1 MNPIQAFLSQVS
13 DRFVALSQ
21 GQKVAAVVLATVTI
35 GSILAMSFWIKTPDL
50 QLLYANL
57 SEQDASA
64 IVDNLKSQNIPYE
77 LSNQG
82 KTIRVPANQ
91 VHEIRLK
98 MASEGLPE
106 GSDVGLEI
114 FDKTSLGMTDFIQ
127 KLNFQRALQGEL
139 SRTIKTLDA
148 VDHARVHLVIPKQTL
163 FIREKPKGKAS
174 VTIKT
179 KAGKTLNE
187 KQVQGIVHLVSSSVE
202 GITADNVAVVDV
214 KGNLLSGSQ
223 ETNAG
228 AARSSSNYQHKRRVE
243 QELEKNILAM
253 LEDALGQG
261 MIIARV
267 TADLDFEK
275 NDQTEEIYD
284 PDSAVVRSSQTAS
297 ESVVG
302 ATPTGGIIGA
312 QAQLPAGQNEGGT
325 GTSGQPSK
333 RDKNNQVQNFEI
345 NKITRVVSKPTGT
358 IKKLSVAVMI
368 NGVIA
373 ENDAG
378 EEEYQPRTQEDV
390 DKYTQIVQSAVG
402 YNQERGD
409 QIKVENIQFDRSVEQ
424 QRLADLEREKNID
437 LAFQAGKYILGL
449 VFVILFYTRAIKPL
463 ITWITTTVKP
473 DEEQEEEEVDAD
485 GMTDAQKEDEE
496 ELRRL
501 EEGLASATEMR
512 KSVTDFIESDP
523 KYTAGVVRKW
533 LREKAA
539 GATQA

>member
-1 MNPIQAFLSQVS
+1 MNPIQTFFSQLIE
-13 DRFVALSQ
+13 RFATLSQ
-21 GQKVAAVVLATVTI
+21 GQKVAALVLATVTI

-64 IVDNLKSQNIPYE
+64 IVDNLKSQKIPYE

-106 GSDVGLEI
+106 GSEVGLEI
-114 FDKTSLGMTDFIQ
+114 FDETSLGMTDFIQ

-179 KAGKTLNE
+179 KAGKFLNE
-187 KQVQGIVHLVSSSVE
+187 RQVQGIVHLIASSVE
-202 GITADNVAVVDV
+202 GITADNVVVVDV

-267 TADLDFEK
+267 TAKLDFEK

-284 PDSAVVRSSQTAS
+284 PDSAVIRSQQTAS
-297 ESVVG
+297 ESTVG
-302 ATPTGGIIGA
+302 ATPTGGVIGV
-312 QAQLPAGQNEGGT
+312 QAQLPAGENQGGT

-333 RDKNNQVQNFEI
+333 RDKNNQVTNYEI

-358 IKKLSVAVMI
+358 ISKLSVAVMI
-368 NGVIA
+368 NGVMA

-378 EEEYQPRTQEDV
+378 EEEYQARTQEEM

-409 QIKVENIQFDRSVEQ
+409 QIKVENIQFDRSVEL
-424 QRLADLEREKNID
+424 QRLKELEREKQID
-437 LAFQAGKYILGL
+437 LAFQVGKYILGL
-449 VFVILFYTRAIKPL
+449 IFVILFYTRAIKP
-463 ITWITTTVKP
+463 IINWMTTSPKK
-473 DEEQEEEEVDAD
+473 EEEVEEEVTTD
-485 GMTDAQKEDEE
+485 GMTDEQRREEE
-496 ELRRL
+496 ELQRL
-501 EEGLASATEMR
+501 EAGLASASEMR
-512 KSVTDFIESDP
+512 KSVTDFIEKDP

-533 LREKAA
+533 LREKAP
-539 GATQA
+539 TK

>member
-1 MNPIQAFLSQVS
+1 
-13 DRFVALSQ
+13 
-21 GQKVAAVVLATVTI
+21 
-35 GSILAMSFWIKTPDL
+35 
-50 QLLYANL
+50 
-57 SEQDASA
+57 
-64 IVDNLKSQNIPYE
+64 
-77 LSNQG
+77 
-82 KTIRVPANQ
+82 
-91 VHEIRLK
+91 

-106 GSDVGLEI
+106 GSEVGLEI
-114 FDKTSLGMTDFIQ
+114 FDETSLGMTDFIQ

-179 KAGKTLNE
+179 KAGKFLNE
-187 KQVQGIVHLVSSSVE
+187 RQVQGIVHLIASSVE
-202 GITADNVAVVDV
+202 GITADNVVVVDV

-267 TADLDFEK
+267 TAKLDFEK

-284 PDSAVVRSSQTAS
+284 PDSAVIRSQQTAS
-297 ESVVG
+297 ESTVG
-302 ATPTGGIIGA
+302 ATPTGGVIGV
-312 QAQLPAGQNEGGT
+312 QAQLPAGENQGGT

-333 RDKNNQVQNFEI
+333 RDKNNQVTNYEI

-358 IKKLSVAVMI
+358 ISKLSVAVMI
-368 NGVIA
+368 NGVMA

-378 EEEYQPRTQEDV
+378 EEEYQARTQEEM

-409 QIKVENIQFDRSVEQ
+409 QIKVENIQFDRSVEL
-424 QRLADLEREKNID
+424 QRLKELEREKQID
-437 LAFQAGKYILGL
+437 LAFQVGKYILGL
-449 VFVILFYTRAIKPL
+449 IFVILFYTRAIKP
-463 ITWITTTVKP
+463 IINWMTTSPKK
-473 DEEQEEEEVDAD
+473 EEEVEEEVTTD
-485 GMTDAQKEDEE
+485 GMTDEQRREEE
-496 ELRRL
+496 ELQRL
-501 EEGLASATEMR
+501 EAGLASASEMR
-512 KSVTDFIESDP
+512 KSVTDFIEKDP

-533 LREKAA
+533 LREKA
-539 GATQA
+539 TTK

>member
-1 MNPIQAFLSQVS
+1 MNPIQTFFSQLSE
-13 DRFVALSQ
+13 RFATLSQ
-21 GQKVAAVVLATVTI
+21 GQKVAALVLATVTI

-64 IVDNLKSQNIPYE
+64 IVDNLKSQKIPYE

-106 GSDVGLEI
+106 GSEVGLEI
-114 FDKTSLGMTDFIQ
+114 FDETSLGMTDFIQ

-179 KAGKTLNE
+179 KAGKFLNE
-187 KQVQGIVHLVSSSVE
+187 RQVQGIVHLIASSVE
-202 GITADNVAVVDV
+202 GITADNVVVVDV

-267 TADLDFEK
+267 TAKLDFEK

-284 PDSAVVRSSQTAS
+284 PDSAVIRSQQTAS
-297 ESVVG
+297 ESTVG
-302 ATPTGGIIGA
+302 ATPTGGVIGV
-312 QAQLPAGQNEGGT
+312 QAQLPAGENQGGT

-333 RDKNNQVQNFEI
+333 RDKNNQVTNYEI

-358 IKKLSVAVMI
+358 ISKLSVAVMI
-368 NGVIA
+368 NGVMA

-378 EEEYQPRTQEDV
+378 EEEYQARTQEEM

-402 YNQERGD
+402 YNEERGD
-409 QIKVENIQFDRSVEQ
+409 QIKVENIQFDRSVEL
-424 QRLADLEREKNID
+424 QRLKELEREKQID
-437 LAFQAGKYILGL
+437 LAFQVGKYILGL
-449 VFVILFYTRAIKPL
+449 IFVILFYTRAIKP
-463 ITWITTTVKP
+463 IINWMTTSPKK
-473 DEEQEEEEVDAD
+473 EEEVEEEVTTD
-485 GMTDAQKEDEE
+485 GMTDEQRREEE
-496 ELRRL
+496 ELQRL
-501 EEGLASATEMR
+501 EAGLASASEMR
-512 KSVTDFIESDP
+512 KSVTDFIEKDP

-533 LREKAA
+533 LREKA
-539 GATQA
+539 TTK

>member
-1 MNPIQAFLSQVS
+1 MNPIQTFFSQLSA
-13 DRFVALSQ
+13 RFGNLSQ
-21 GQKVAAVVLATVTI
+21 GQKVASLVLATVTI

-64 IVDNLKSQNIPYE
+64 IVDNLKSQKIPYE

-82 KTIRVPANQ
+82 KTIRVPANE

-106 GSDVGLEI
+106 GSEVGLEI
-114 FDKTSLGMTDFIQ
+114 FDETSLGMTDFIQ
-127 KLNFQRALQGEL
+127 KLNYQRALQGEL
-139 SRTIKTLDA
+139 SRTIRTLDA

-179 KAGKTLNE
+179 KAGKTLNG
-187 KQVQGIVHLVSSSVE
+187 KQIQGIVHLVSSSVE

-223 ETNAG
+223 QTSAG
-228 AARSSSNYQHKRRVE
+228 AARSSSNYQHKRQVE

-253 LEDALGQG
+253 LEDALGDG
-261 MIIARV
+261 MVIARV

-284 PDSAVVRSSQTAS
+284 PDSAVIRSSQTAS
-297 ESVVG
+297 ETVVG
-302 ATPTGGIIGA
+302 ATPTGGVIGV
-312 QAQLPAGQNEGGT
+312 QAQLPAGQNEGGA

-358 IKKLSVAVMI
+358 VKKLSVAVMI
-368 NGVIA
+368 NGIMA
-373 ENDAG
+373 ENDQG
-378 EEEYQPRTQEDV
+378 DEEYQARTKEEM
-390 DKYTQIVQSAVG
+390 DKYLQIIQSAVG

-409 QIKVENIQFDRSVEQ
+409 QIKVENIQFDRSVEL
-424 QRLADLEREKNID
+424 QRLKELEREKQID
-437 LAFQAGKYILGL
+437 LAFQVGKYILGL
-449 VFVILFYTRAIKPL
+449 IFVILFYTRAIKPL
-463 ITWITTTVKP
+463 INWITTSVDVKVV
-473 DEEQEEEEVDAD
+473 EEEEEVSDEAKSE
-485 GMTDAQKEDEE
+485 AQLAEEKEMK
-496 ELRRL
+496 RL
-501 EEGLASATEMR
+501 EETLLNSAEMR
-512 KSVTDFIESDP
+512 KSVNEFIEKDP

-533 LREKAA
+533 LREKA
-539 GATQA
+539 TTS